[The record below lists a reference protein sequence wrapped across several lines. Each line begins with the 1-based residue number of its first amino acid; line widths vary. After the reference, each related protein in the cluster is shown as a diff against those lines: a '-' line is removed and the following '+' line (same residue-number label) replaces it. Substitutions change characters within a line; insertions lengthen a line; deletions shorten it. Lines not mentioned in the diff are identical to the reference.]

1 MGVDRV
7 SGHGDDGAVE
17 LGEVVHPVGE
27 GSEALG
33 VDKIH
38 RVEHQADILL
48 TLIVLEGDMADVT
61 IDHGMG
67 GEVGGRPGALE
78 QRHGGGTYY
87 CCL

>member
-1 MGVDRV
+1 MTV
-7 SGHGDDGAVE
+7 SF
-17 LGEVVHPVGE
+17 
-27 GSEALG
+27 
-33 VDKIH
+33 
-38 RVEHQADILL
+38 L

-67 GEVGGRPGALE
+67 GEVGGGPGALE